1 MTTYVSCPKRGNPEW
16 VWNLQTGEYTHWI
29 DVYFLGPIRRQLEE
43 RKITFDNVGRMTDD
57 DILLISRGDPPF
69 MTRLFR
75 LRHRFDIYC
84 EKQDFECEQDFEDFQ
99 EQEDFND
106 ERILAFLR
114 RHD

>member
-1 MTTYVSCPKRGNPEW
+1 MTTYVSCPKRNNPEW
-16 VWNLQTGEYTHWI
+16 YWNLQTGGYTHWI

-43 RKITFDNVGRMTDD
+43 RKITPHNAGRMTDD

-75 LRHRFDIYC
+75 LRHSNDHREEED
-84 EKQDFECEQDFEDFQ
+84 EDFQ